1 MLIGIIMDDIK
12 TSYEI
17 VKVLKMLNIPFIFL
31 KKNENIPNNIC
42 AIISSEKLNN
52 KRFILYEG
60 NAKKTVL
67 KAISICKGRE
77 NFEEVIVGI
86 DPGNKVGVVVLAD
99 GDLIEAKI
107 ILNHRLEEFIKSI
120 LIDYPTNSFIFKIG
134 KGEIPKEVLSI
145 INNDV
150 RVKVEFVEEV
160 KLPIPPKYRIKG
172 LKKDLKS
179 ALIIALSKS
188 FR

>member
-1 MLIGIIMDDIK
+1 MDDIK

-17 VKVLKMLNIPFIFL
+17 VKVLKMLNIPFVFL
-31 KKNENIPNNIC
+31 KKSESIPNNVC

-52 KRFILYEG
+52 KRTIFYEG

-86 DPGNKVGVVVLAD
+86 DPGNRVGIVVLAD
-99 GDLIEAKI
+99 GNLIEAKI
-107 ILNHRLEEFIKSI
+107 VLNCKLEEFIKSI
-120 LIDYPTNSFIFKIG
+120 LMDYPANSFVFKIG
-134 KGEIPKEVLSI
+134 KGQIPKEVLSI

-150 RVKVEFVEEV
+150 RAKMEFVEEV
-160 KLPIPPKYRIKG
+160 KLPIPPKYKVKG
-172 LKKDLKS
+172 MKKDLKS